1 MIKRFLNLLGIEVKK
16 EVKFTPDHFSNVS
29 YEQLKSVSDMLSKL
43 EDVNDNIAVQIE
55 ENNNTIKNLR
65 DENAQLELIKKRNE
79 DFIEKF
85 TY

>member
-1 MIKRFLNLLGIEVKK
+1 MLNKFLNLLGIEVKK
-16 EVKFTPDHFSNVS
+16 EVKYTPDHFSNVS
-29 YEQLKSVSDMLSKL
+29 YEQLKSVSDLLSKL
-43 EDVNDNIAVQIE
+43 EDVDNNIAVQIE

-65 DENAQLELIKKRNE
+65 DENTQLELIKKRNE